1 VITVLLSIIVAY
13 FFGSVPWGFLLCR
26 IVRKIDIRKYGSGN
40 IGATNVYRV
49 AGGPLAVSV
58 LILDISKGFLPVLLA
73 KSFLYTDSLYLIL
86 VGIASI
92 LGHNF
97 SVFLRGK
104 GGKGVSTSF
113 GVIIGLFP
121 VPALITLLV
130 WIITIVITR
139 YVSLGAII
147 GALSLPVLIPLFHKD
162 LTFTLSGII
171 ISLLIIYTHRTN
183 IKRLIEKKENR
194 VKLPWEKL

>member
-162 LTFTLSGII
+162 LTFTKP
-171 ISLLIIYTHRTN
+171 LLIIYTHRTN